1 MAGKLDSTQLEIH
14 RIGKP
19 SDYYLKVGRSG
30 INAAHQFYLTRSEV
44 YHCDEYVIR
53 LQLTE
58 GKEVAIVHGDGRK
71 VPDPEVYNQIFGP
84 GITLNGAEA
93 VADFEVKDAIVC
105 PVEGEDIVYNFVSE
119 QSKVYFRGKTGKY
132 TLFVRIYDNNTGNDN
147 DRWVVLSAE

>member
-1 MAGKLDSTQLEIH
+1 MKNSEKLSEH
-14 RIGKP
+14 RKSLKSRRIRAFRASGVFRTCYIG
-19 SDYYLKVGRSG
+19 S
-30 INAAHQFYLTRSEV
+30 SEV
-44 YHCDEYVIR
+44 QNSR
-53 LQLTE
+53 
-58 GKEVAIVHGDGRK
+58 
-71 VPDPEVYNQIFGP
+71 IFGP